1 MYQDGE
7 GIDEDPAKAVYWFR
21 KAAEQDYPP
30 AQFSLGEAYEEGF
43 GIEPDMK
50 RAIFWYNKAAEFGDT
65 DAEEKLAELSDESSM

>member
-1 MYQDGE
+1 M
-7 GIDEDPAKAVYWFR
+7 DEDEAKAVYWFR

-50 RAIFWYNKAAEFGDT
+50 RAIFWYNKAAEFGDP
-65 DAEEKLAELSDESSM
+65 DAEEKLSELSDSGE